1 MHQEGTGL
9 KHQIPPPM
17 HTSQLLMLIGALSM
31 AFAIGFTAIN
41 VPARYSTLAG
51 SVWVFTLALGF
62 LLLVFGSFG
71 TAKSV
76 AAGVSIATG
85 IACLLASLVAVSI
98 LNRHGGHG
106 AILFVFPIATV
117 FLVGCIFVLSGLSGR
132 SSERA

>member
-1 MHQEGTGL
+1 
-9 KHQIPPPM
+9 
-17 HTSQLLMLIGALSM
+17 MLIGALSM

-51 SVWVFTLALGF
+51 SAWVFTLALGF